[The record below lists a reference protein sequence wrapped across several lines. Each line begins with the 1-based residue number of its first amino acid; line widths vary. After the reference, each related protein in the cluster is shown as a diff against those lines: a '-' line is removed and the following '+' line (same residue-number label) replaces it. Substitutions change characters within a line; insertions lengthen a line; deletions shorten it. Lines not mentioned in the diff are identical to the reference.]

1 MRFTQCEICYQ
12 LKQSMSQAKTM
23 EARLGAL
30 LEYRSHLAS
39 QYADRA
45 LNWSLQELGA
55 DEMADTLVL
64 QIDGMDQSKFRLPR
78 DPMLRSTASLAKHNR
93 PRLKV
98 HALWI
103 FGSLVST
110 KYVFSLQIWDGFW
123 STLNQK
129 LYFEYSLGHWRFFT

>member
-1 MRFTQCEICYQ
+1 MA
-12 LKQSMSQAKTM
+12 QAKNM

-45 LNWSLQELGA
+45 LNWSLQELGG

-78 DPMLRSTASLAKHNR
+78 DPMLRSTASLAKYNR

-98 HALWI
+98 HALWV
-103 FGSLVST
+103 FGLLASSLRFFLTSAAN
-110 KYVFSLQIWDGFW
+110 LQFGADDSIK
-123 STLNQK
+123 STL
-129 LYFEYSLGHWRFFT
+129 EG